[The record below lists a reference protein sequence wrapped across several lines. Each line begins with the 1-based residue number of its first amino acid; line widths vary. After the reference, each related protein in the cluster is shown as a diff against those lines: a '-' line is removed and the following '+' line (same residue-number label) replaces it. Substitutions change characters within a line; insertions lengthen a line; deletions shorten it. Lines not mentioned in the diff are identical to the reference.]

1 MFTKRDPQSKTKAI
15 IILILWPETE
25 VPEKY
30 DLIHYTG
37 ITLISTIR
45 LKQFNALETYTYWKD
60 LNTAPLL
67 PYSRD
72 ALKSNDQCQL
82 LGGLCYA
89 FKSVPGISR

>member
-15 IILILWPETE
+15 IVLILRPETE

-45 LKQFNALETYTYWKD
+45 LKQFNALETYTY
-60 LNTAPLL
+60 
-67 PYSRD
+67 
-72 ALKSNDQCQL
+72 
-82 LGGLCYA
+82 
-89 FKSVPGISR
+89 